1 MNKDS
6 AITITGLTLYQKD
19 LLDHMWSI
27 KTEEEFDTWYYQL
40 DDSDRQQADLM
51 QWMLIYAELDR
62 VTDLRP
68 ARAAINAIRKQ
79 SKSQ

>member
-1 MNKDS
+1 
-6 AITITGLTLYQKD
+6 
-19 LLDHMWSI
+19 MWSL

-62 VTDLRP
+62 VTDLAP
-68 ARAAINAIRKQ
+68 ARAVINAIRNR